1 MAENPF
7 ENALEQ
13 LEKAQKVAS
22 VDKDAYEIMRNPQRV
37 LKVSIPVKM
46 DNGEQKIFT
55 GYRVQHNDARGPCKG
70 GIRYHPDVTLDEVKA
85 LATWMTIKCAT
96 VNIPYGGGK
105 GGVICSPKEMSQ
117 GELERMSRQ
126 FIRQIYNFIGVDID
140 VPAPDVYTNPT
151 IMGWMRDEYEKL
163 VGHEAPGIITGKPVE
178 KGGSEGRGTAT
189 GMGGMFVVRE
199 AVKAL
204 GMKSEETT
212 VAVQGFGNAGSTI
225 ASLLYENGYKVV
237 AVSDSRGA
245 VCNLEEGL
253 DIKLISK
260 VKKEKGTV
268 TEYEKTCKHMSN
280 EELLE
285 LDVDILIPAAL
296 ENQLVEENAPD
307 VSAKIVVEIAN
318 GPTTPGADKI
328 LHEKEVLV
336 VPDILANTGGVT
348 VSYFE
353 WLQNKKGENWSEEE
367 VNKKLDKLMTH
378 AFNDIY
384 AKKEDEN
391 IPMRTAAYCIAMQR
405 IADAINERG
414 Y

>member
-1 MAENPF
+1 MTENPF

-13 LEKAQKVAS
+13 LEEAQKVAS
-22 VDKDAYEIMRNPQRV
+22 IDKGAYEILRNPQRI
-37 LKVSIPVKM
+37 LQVSIPVKM
-46 DNGEQKIFT
+46 DNGEQKMFT

-105 GGVICSPKEMSQ
+105 GGIICNPKEMSQ
-117 GELERMSRQ
+117 GELERMSRG
-126 FIRQIYNFIGVDID
+126 FMRQIYNFIGVDVD

-178 KGGSEGRGTAT
+178 EGGSEGRGTAT
-189 GMGGMFVVRE
+189 GMGGSFIVRE
-199 AVKAL
+199 SVKAL
-204 GMKSEETT
+204 GMKPEETT
-212 VAVQGFGNAGSTI
+212 VAVQGFGNAGATI
-225 ASLLYENGYKVV
+225 ANLLYENDYKVV

-245 VCNLEEGL
+245 VCNLDEGL
-253 DIKLISK
+253 DIKLISE

-268 TEYEKTCKHMSN
+268 TEYEKTCEHVSN

-285 LDVDILIPAAL
+285 LDVDILVPAAL

-336 VPDILANTGGVT
+336 VPDILANAGGVT

-367 VNKKLDKLMTH
+367 VNEKLDKLMTN
-378 AFNDIY
+378 AFKDIY
-384 AKKEDEN
+384 AKKEDEG
-391 IPMRTAAYCIAMQR
+391 ISMRTAAYAIAIKR
-405 IADAINERG
+405 VADAINERG